1 MWSRDN
7 ISIMFVHRVKKGCST
22 KPLCKETAVKN
33 AFMLLMKEQS
43 YQNEWIKNQFGG
55 IKPFSGKNIQLILR
69 ELLAVT
75 ISTSLI

>member
-55 IKPFSGKNIQLILR
+55 IKPFSGKNI
-69 ELLAVT
+69 
-75 ISTSLI
+75 